1 MDCNLKFKIAG
12 GRCCTR
18 GDKVTAQVVEA
29 LSITCAELC
38 KLLRSG
44 RGNNC
49 QVKGTGDWG
58 LGNERK
64 IIEFALTP

>member
-1 MDCNLKFKIAG
+1 MDFGFWILDCNPKSEIAG

-29 LSITCAELC
+29 LDITYAELC

-49 QVKGTGDWG
+49 QVKGTGD
-58 LGNERK
+58 
-64 IIEFALTP
+64 

>member
-1 MDCNLKFKIAG
+1 MDLRFWIAIENPKSKIEG

-18 GDKVTAQVVEA
+18 GDITAQVVEA
-29 LSITCAELC
+29 LCITCAELC

-49 QVKGTGDWG
+49 Q
-58 LGNERK
+58 LE
-64 IIEFALTP
+64 I